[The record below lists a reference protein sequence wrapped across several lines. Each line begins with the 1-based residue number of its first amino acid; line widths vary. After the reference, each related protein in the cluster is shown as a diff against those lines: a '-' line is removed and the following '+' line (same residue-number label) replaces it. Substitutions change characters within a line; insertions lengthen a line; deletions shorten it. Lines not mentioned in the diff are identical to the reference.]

1 MNSLNTSL
9 AYIIFKQIWDGHF
22 SSIAEHKNSV
32 SSSKSVLS
40 ALMNIPEVT
49 QEKLTMKTMTVRG
62 SPIFRNLLVAAAVVI
77 LVFGLKY
84 SSDVLAPI
92 FLAATL
98 AILFTPTLWWLEKKG
113 LPAWLALLVMVLALG
128 GFIIF
133 MIIILTVSLQQLA
146 LNLPEYQQ
154 LLQQRIDAFTAA
166 LGSIGIDVQGALNS
180 IVADTTSLAKSAIN
194 IALGV
199 LGNSVAIVFF
209 LFLLFLMLVES
220 KSIATKFQTRL
231 QTGNNLVIQLGNY
244 TRQIQKQYRIQ
255 TISNLLSATA
265 LTVEFLL
272 FRVDGA
278 VLLAFLAFILGY
290 IPNVGLIIACLPA
303 VVIAFIL
310 YGWGTA
316 LVILVIGIILN
327 AAMDNAVTPRIYGKG
342 LNLPVLLVFTSF
354 LFWSWVFGFVG
365 ALLAIPATLF
375 VKALLQ
381 GRQETRFLVVLLSG
395 QDDSEAGSVPEDG
408 SAESNAGQEQGDTH
422 EDKHTSLIVEQT
434 DTSPN
439 EE

>member
-1 MNSLNTSL
+1 
-9 AYIIFKQIWDGHF
+9 
-22 SSIAEHKNSV
+22 
-32 SSSKSVLS
+32 
-40 ALMNIPEVT
+40 
-49 QEKLTMKTMTVRG
+49 MKRMTVRG
-62 SPIFRNLLVAAAVVI
+62 SPGVPPLLIAAALVI
-77 LVFGLKY
+77 VVFGLKY

-98 AILFTPTLWWLEKKG
+98 AILFTPALWWLEKKG
-113 LPAWLALLVMVLALG
+113 LPFGLALVVMVLALG
-128 GFIIF
+128 GFIILLIF
-133 MIIILTVSLQQLA
+133 ILTTSLEQLSVKM
-146 LNLPEYQQ
+146 PEYAA
-154 LLQQRIDAFTAA
+154 LLHQRIDALGAA
-166 LGSIGIDVQGALNS
+166 LGTIGIDLQETLNS
-180 IVADTTSLAKSAIN
+180 MVVETTDVAHSAID

-199 LGNSVAIVFF
+199 LSNSVAIIFF

-220 KSIATKFQTRL
+220 RSVATKFQTRL
-231 QTGNNLVIQLGNY
+231 QAGNNLAIQLGNY

-255 TISNLLSATA
+255 ATSNLLSAVA
-265 LTVEFLL
+265 LTAEFLL
-272 FRVDGA
+272 FRIDGA
-278 VLLAFLAFILGY
+278 FLWGFLAFILGF

-303 VVIAFIL
+303 VAIAFIL

-342 LNLPVLLVFTSF
+342 LNLPVLLVFVSF

-395 QDDSEAGSVPEDG
+395 KDEGDVGIVPNDQSG
-408 SAESNAGQEQGDTH
+408 ESNASDEQGGTY
-422 EDKHTSLIVEQT
+422 EDGHNPLIVDPS
-434 DTSPN
+434 DTSVS

>member
-1 MNSLNTSL
+1 
-9 AYIIFKQIWDGHF
+9 
-22 SSIAEHKNSV
+22 
-32 SSSKSVLS
+32 
-40 ALMNIPEVT
+40 
-49 QEKLTMKTMTVRG
+49 MKTMMVRG
-62 SPIFRNLLVAAAVVI
+62 SPVIRPLLAAAAIVI
-77 LVFGLKY
+77 VVFGLKY

-98 AILFTPTLWWLEKKG
+98 AILFTPALWWLEKKG
-113 LPAWLALLVMVLALG
+113 LPPWLALVVMVLALG
-128 GFIIF
+128 GFIILLIF
-133 MIIILTVSLQQLA
+133 ILTTSLEQLS
-146 LNLPEYQQ
+146 LRLPEYAE
-154 LLQQRIDAFTAA
+154 LLHQRIAA
-166 LGSIGIDVQGALNS
+166 LGAALGNLGIDLEATLNS
-180 IVADTTSLAKSAIN
+180 MVVDTTEVAHSAIN

-199 LGNSVAIVFF
+199 LSNGVAIVFF

-220 KSIATKFQTRL
+220 RSIATKFQTRL
-231 QTGNNLVIQLGNY
+231 QTGNNFAIQLGNY
-244 TRQIQKQYRIQ
+244 SRQIQKQYRIQ
-255 TISNLLSATA
+255 AMSNLLSAGA

-272 FRVDGA
+272 FRIDGA
-278 VLLAFLAFILGY
+278 FLWGFLAFILGF

-316 LVILVIGIILN
+316 FVILVIGIILN
-327 AAMDNAVTPRIYGKG
+327 ATMDNAVTPRIYGKG
-342 LNLPVLLVFTSF
+342 LNLPVLLVFVSF

-395 QDDSEAGSVPEDG
+395 KDEGDVGIVPDDQSGERSASEEQSDTYEDG
-408 SAESNAGQEQGDTH
+408 H
-422 EDKHTSLIVEQT
+422 KPLIVDPT
-434 DTSPN
+434 DTSVS

>member
-1 MNSLNTSL
+1 
-9 AYIIFKQIWDGHF
+9 
-22 SSIAEHKNSV
+22 
-32 SSSKSVLS
+32 
-40 ALMNIPEVT
+40 
-49 QEKLTMKTMTVRG
+49 MKTMMMRG
-62 SPIFRNLLVAAAVVI
+62 SPVIRPLLAAAALVI
-77 LVFGLKY
+77 VVFGLKY

-98 AILFTPTLWWLEKKG
+98 AILFTPALWWLEKKG
-113 LPAWLALLVMVLALG
+113 LHPWLALVVMVLALG
-128 GFIIF
+128 GFIVLMIF
-133 MIIILTVSLQQLA
+133 ILTTSLEQLS
-146 LNLPEYQQ
+146 LHLPEYAE
-154 LLQQRIDAFTAA
+154 LLHQRIAA
-166 LGSIGIDVQGALNS
+166 LGAALGNLGIDLEATLNS
-180 IVADTTSLAKSAIN
+180 MIVDTTEVAHSAIN

-199 LGNSVAIVFF
+199 LSNGVAIVFF

-220 KSIATKFQTRL
+220 RSIATKFHTRL
-231 QTGNNLVIQLGNY
+231 QTGNNVVIQLGNY

-255 TISNLLSATA
+255 AMSNLLSAVA

-272 FRVDGA
+272 FHIDGA
-278 VLLAFLAFILGY
+278 FLWGFLAFILGF

-395 QDDSEAGSVPEDG
+395 KDEGNVGIVPDDQSG
-408 SAESNAGQEQGDTH
+408 ESNASEEQSGTN
-422 EDKHTSLIVEQT
+422 EDGHKPLIVDPS

>member
-1 MNSLNTSL
+1 
-9 AYIIFKQIWDGHF
+9 
-22 SSIAEHKNSV
+22 
-32 SSSKSVLS
+32 
-40 ALMNIPEVT
+40 
-49 QEKLTMKTMTVRG
+49 
-62 SPIFRNLLVAAAVVI
+62 
-77 LVFGLKY
+77 
-84 SSDVLAPI
+84 
-92 FLAATL
+92 
-98 AILFTPTLWWLEKKG
+98 
-113 LPAWLALLVMVLALG
+113 MVLALG
-128 GFIIF
+128 GFIVLMIF
-133 MIIILTVSLQQLA
+133 ILTTSLEQLS
-146 LNLPEYQQ
+146 LHLPEYAD
-154 LLQQRIDAFTAA
+154 LLHQRIDTLGAA
-166 LGSIGIDVQGALNS
+166 LGTIGVDLQETLNS
-180 IVADTTSLAKSAIN
+180 MIVDTTEVAHSAIN

-199 LGNSVAIVFF
+199 LSNGVAIVFF

-220 KSIATKFQTRL
+220 RSIATKFHTRL
-231 QTGNNLVIQLGNY
+231 QTGNNVVIQLGNY

-255 TISNLLSATA
+255 AMSNLLSAVA

-272 FRVDGA
+272 FHIDGA
-278 VLLAFLAFILGY
+278 FLWGFLAFILGF

-395 QDDSEAGSVPEDG
+395 KDEGNVGIVPDDQSG
-408 SAESNAGQEQGDTH
+408 ESNASEEQSGTN
-422 EDKHTSLIVEQT
+422 EDGHKPLIVDPS

>member
-1 MNSLNTSL
+1 
-9 AYIIFKQIWDGHF
+9 
-22 SSIAEHKNSV
+22 
-32 SSSKSVLS
+32 
-40 ALMNIPEVT
+40 
-49 QEKLTMKTMTVRG
+49 MKTMMMRG
-62 SPIFRNLLVAAAVVI
+62 SPVIRPLLAAAALVI
-77 LVFGLKY
+77 VVFGLKY

-98 AILFTPTLWWLEKKG
+98 AILFTPALWWLEKKG
-113 LPAWLALLVMVLALG
+113 LHPWLALVVMVLALG
-128 GFIIF
+128 GFIVLMIF
-133 MIIILTVSLQQLA
+133 ILTTSLEQLS
-146 LNLPEYQQ
+146 LHLPEYAD
-154 LLQQRIDAFTAA
+154 LLHQRIDTLGAA
-166 LGSIGIDVQGALNS
+166 LGTIGVDLQETLNS
-180 IVADTTSLAKSAIN
+180 MVVDTTEVAHSAID

-199 LGNSVAIVFF
+199 LSNGVAIVFF

-220 KSIATKFQTRL
+220 RSVATKFQTRL
-231 QTGNNLVIQLGNY
+231 QAGNNVAIQLGNY

-255 TISNLLSATA
+255 AMSNLLSAVA

-272 FRVDGA
+272 FRIDGA
-278 VLLAFLAFILGY
+278 FLWGFLAFILGF

-342 LNLPVLLVFTSF
+342 LNLPILLVFTSF

-395 QDDSEAGSVPEDG
+395 KDEGDVGIVPNDKSGERNASEEHGDTYEDG
-408 SAESNAGQEQGDTH
+408 HNPLIVDPGDT
-422 EDKHTSLIVEQT
+422 SV
-434 DTSPN
+434 S